1 MIRSTAAAF
10 TGVGVVV
17 VGGTMTG
24 RGAAVVGGVD
34 GPVVGGDEP
43 APGTVK
49 RCPGWMTLASVSRLA
64 ASRAAMLTP
73 WRRAMPYSESPGRTV
88 YVLAVAVGPGAAAPG
103 IVKRCPGWM
112 TLASVSRLAAS
123 RAAMV
128 TPCLRAMP
136 YSESPGRTVY
146 VLAVAVGPGAAAP
159 GIVKRCPGWMTLA
172 SVSRLAASRAAMVT
186 PWLRAMPYSESP
198 GRTV

>member
-43 APGTVK
+43 APGIVK
-49 RCPGWMTLASVSRLA
+49 RRPGGMTLASVSRLA
-64 ASRAAMLTP
+64 ARRAPMVTP

-88 YVLAVAVGPGAAAPG
+88 YVLAVAAGPGAAVPG
-103 IVKRCPGWM
+103 IVKGCPGWM
-112 TLASVSRLAAS
+112 TLVSVSRLAAR
-123 RAAMV
+123 RA
-128 TPCLRAMP
+128 P
-136 YSESPGRTVY
+136 
-146 VLAVAVGPGAAAP
+146 
-159 GIVKRCPGWMTLA
+159 
-172 SVSRLAASRAAMVT
+172 MVT
-186 PWLRAMPYSESP
+186 PWRRAMP
-198 GRTV
+198 